1 MIGRKSSGSIDDQ
14 FVQSQEQYKNLDLP
28 NAFLLPTQ
36 SSRNSKSKKSAS
48 PLNIITQPSPDQLE
62 DTMSIQ
68 VACIS
73 CLEAFEKLIKHIETT
88 EYHKENEVS
97 KASWI
102 TQQGRL
108 YIWAHNVN
116 ALEMGDASIDYLLR
130 DPPRQDLRNVRFLL
144 PKILEGLEEDLMA
157 ITERI
162 IPTLNAKLGQDPND
176 PETKLQCA
184 FGSVQSHIRKLE
196 QFDDVIPGTRK
207 VDALRRS
214 SAANDATLANVRES
228 GQGMAKSGDEAS
240 AQGESAGNGK

>member
-1 MIGRKSSGSIDDQ
+1 
-14 FVQSQEQYKNLDLP
+14 
-28 NAFLLPTQ
+28 
-36 SSRNSKSKKSAS
+36 
-48 PLNIITQPSPDQLE
+48 
-62 DTMSIQ
+62 MSIQ

-88 EYHKENEVS
+88 EYRKENEVPKS
-97 KASWI
+97 SWI
-102 TQQGRL
+102 AQQGRL

-116 ALEMGDASIDYLLR
+116 ALEMGDASIDCLLR
-130 DPPRQDLRNVRFLL
+130 KPAGQDLGHVRSIL
-144 PKILEGLEEDLMA
+144 PRTLEELKEDLMD

-214 SAANDATLANVRES
+214 SAANDAMLANVREP
-228 GQGMAKSGDEAS
+228 GQGMAKSGGEAS